1 MLNGKSE
8 RPRGLDIARVIC
20 EASDAE
26 VSEIFR
32 QLQTTKQLSATVHKL
47 NEMLGTVQHGT
58 SALLALRRLGLEYA
72 G

>member
-47 NEMLGTVQHGT
+47 NEMLGSVQHQT

>member
-8 RPRGLDIARVIC
+8 RPHGLGIARVIC

-26 VSEIFR
+26 VSKIFR
-32 QLQTTKQLSATVHKL
+32 QLRTTKQLSATVHEL
-47 NEMLGTVQHGT
+47 NEMLASVHHRT

>member
-8 RPRGLDIARVIC
+8 RPHGLDIARVIC

-26 VSEIFR
+26 VSKIFR
-32 QLQTTKQLSATVHKL
+32 QLRTTKQLSATVHEL
-47 NEMLGTVQHGT
+47 NEMLASVHHRTG
-58 SALLALRRLGLEYA
+58 ALLALRRLGLEYA